1 MEKVLEKQVIEDI
14 SIFKFINVKRFNI
27 ILTDQVKNEI
37 INCIKSG
44 CKKVIFDLEDITF
57 IDSSGFGTLVAIYSY
72 AKENQAKFKLC
83 NISKEA
89 MDLVIV
95 TKLDHVFEIFTS
107 LDQSIKS
114 F

>member
-14 SIFKFINVKRFNI
+14 SVFKFNNVKRFNI
-27 ILTDQVKNEI
+27 ILADQVKTEI

-44 CKKVIFDLEDITF
+44 CKKVIFNFQDVSF
-57 IDSSGFGTLVAIYSY
+57 IDSSGFGALVAIYSF

-89 MDLVIV
+89 MELVIV
-95 TKLDHVFEIFTS
+95 TKLDHVFEIHATIEEC
-107 LDQSIKS
+107 IKS